1 MHSTHGW
8 IRTNTVVL
16 RFILLAVIRSFRP
29 PREDDPKYGEIRNA
43 VLMFYSA
50 SSPEDNRV
58 RSRGWLAWC
67 LAVEKAE
74 GQRTVLLHE
83 ASQRG
88 VSWDF
93 LNKRKSDLLICPYIS
108 DLSYPVSADLAP
120 RV

>member
-1 MHSTHGW
+1 MSSEIEKTDCQSTVLLHG
-8 IRTNTVVL
+8 
-16 RFILLAVIRSFRP
+16 
-29 PREDDPKYGEIRNA
+29 
-43 VLMFYSA
+43 
-50 SSPEDNRV
+50 
-58 RSRGWLAWC
+58 GWMAWC
-67 LAVEKAE
+67 SEVEKAE
-74 GQRTVLLHE
+74 GQRTVLLHK